1 MKKTFLTV
9 IIALA
14 SFTSFA
20 QFQANLVLSPN
31 PPGTLMDWADKK
43 EILNL
48 IIVNQSGAVGRFV
61 IKAEFKLTDGTV
73 IGSVDLAR
81 AKIYTLQG
89 ASLILNAG
97 DVIPLNLIN
106 FSGKYKSSLDKTGKL
121 PAGTYQLCVRLVTP
135 GSYQPV
141 SEERCRTFT
150 VAAFQLAV
158 PIMPFNE
165 QVLKAEAAQTAITFR
180 WAPVAPT
187 PSTPVTY
194 RILVFEVLE
203 NQTPMQAL
211 RSNQPLLNKDV
222 IGTTQYIWQPQL
234 GMIDCCPG
242 NKKEDSASAGK
253 TKVWGDPHVSEKIS
267 KKAFIWTLQCLD
279 NLGRPFGDGNIN
291 GDGISEPIIF
301 YVGKE
306 VDKLKEE
313 IKKPN

>member
-1 MKKTFLTV
+1 MKRLLFIAV
-9 IIALA
+9 ICLSSRLSIAQLA
-14 SFTSFA
+14 
-20 QFQANLVLSPN
+20 ANLVVAPN

-43 EILNL
+43 ETLSL
-48 IIVNQSGAVGRFV
+48 IVINQSGAPGQFI

-73 IGSVDLAR
+73 IGSVNLAKAR
-81 AKIYTLQG
+81 IFRLQS
-89 ASLILNAG
+89 ASLVLNAA
-97 DVIPLNLIN
+97 DVIPLDLIT
-106 FSGKYKSSLDKTGKL
+106 FTGKYKTSLDKTGKL
-121 PAGTYQLCVRLVTP
+121 PAGTYMLCVRLVAP
-135 GSYQPV
+135 GSFQPV

-150 VAAFQLAV
+150 IAAFQLAI
-158 PIMPFNE
+158 PIMPFHE
-165 QVLKAEAAQTAITFR
+165 QVLKPEAAQTAITFR
-180 WAPVAPT
+180 WTPVAPA

-234 GMIDCCPG
+234 GMIDCCPAP
-242 NKKEDSASAGK
+242 NADSAKAKGAVPKK
-253 TKVWGDPHVSEKIS
+253 T
-267 KKAFIWTLQCLD
+267 FIWTLQCLD
-279 NLGRPFGDGNIN
+279 NLGRPISDGNIN
-291 GDGISEPIIF
+291 SDGISEPILF

>member
-1 MKKTFLTV
+1 MKKIFLSV
-9 IIALA
+9 IIAIA
-14 SFTSFA
+14 SITGFA

-48 IIVNQSGAVGRFV
+48 IIVNQSGAIGRFV

-73 IGSVDLAR
+73 IGSADLAR
-81 AKIYTLQG
+81 AKIYTLQS

-97 DVIPLNLIN
+97 DVIPLNLIT
-106 FSGKYKSSLDKTGKL
+106 FSGKYKNALDKTGKL
-121 PAGTYQLCVRLVTP
+121 PAGTYQLCVQLVTP
-135 GSYQPV
+135 GSFQPV

-150 VAAFQLAV
+150 VAAFQLAI
-158 PIMPFNE
+158 PIMPFHK
-165 QVLKAEAAQTAITFR
+165 QVLKPAAAQTAITFR
-180 WAPVAPT
+180 WAPVAPA

-211 RSNQPLLNKDV
+211 RSNLPLLNKDV

-234 GMIDCCPG
+234 GMIDCCPAA
-242 NKKEDSASAGK
+242 NADSAKAKGTAPKK
-253 TKVWGDPHVSEKIS
+253 T
-267 KKAFIWTLQCLD
+267 FIWTLQCLD
-279 NLGRPFGDGNIN
+279 NFGRPISDGNIN
-291 GDGISEPIIF
+291 SDGISEPQIF
-301 YVGKE
+301 FVGKE

-313 IKKPN
+313 IKKPNK